1 MLRSMALPDHLSGK
15 RDNLAIA
22 RDRFHFDFY
31 HDNIHQMFVSLNLER
46 YRKNKDG
53 FTDSKN
59 NICARI
65 S

>member
-1 MLRSMALPDHLSGK
+1 
-15 RDNLAIA
+15 
-22 RDRFHFDFY
+22 
-31 HDNIHQMFVSLNLER
+31 MFVYLNLER
-46 YRKNKDG
+46 FKKNKDG

>member
-1 MLRSMALPDHLSGK
+1 MDISSFQYVTLSQV
-15 RDNLAIA
+15 LQV
-22 RDRFHFDFY
+22 FY
-31 HDNIHQMFVSLNLER
+31 SILILNNNIHQMFVYLNLER
-46 YRKNKDG
+46 FKKNKDG